1 MAKHPWSWL
10 MAVPILLLTACTGGI
25 GDESVDSVIVTV
37 QGLYEKRD
45 LGAPGTPLLPP
56 KKTRY
61 AYAEIVRSSNNESLG
76 VVELNVNGTGSV
88 AIPRGLNVYAVL
100 YADVVV
106 PSASGTGY
114 SLHGV
119 VKNAVPAE
127 QYTASDTLNNVPT
140 WYVTSDNFNTSS
152 SGTITLTA
160 LESTANAEAGA
171 FAIADQMVEFA
182 QGIGRMESTLP
193 LPKLFTF
200 WAPTT
205 VTTYPSSN
213 ATATASGVLLDTSS
227 GRPMLVNE
235 IRYGGLSNCADAFND
250 GLLLET
256 YSHALFAYGSLWS
269 TTAQGTRFDALV
281 RGDNDQVYVDPF
293 NASEPTMAFASGFGH
308 FLSSAIRNNPNHYYL
323 WNDGTLDS
331 WSLNTQSATPVG
343 GGEFYGASVAKS
355 MWGVWKY
362 ALGGSSTGLTTM
374 WNAANSGLA
383 NGAYELGNAPLGC
396 YPTYLVG
403 LTRLASAQGGT
414 AAANAIR
421 AELLLE
427 NIGGGNGDVTD
438 ANGAYYISSAL
449 WTRHITLPLNLSGN
463 LTHNALNTLSAY
475 ERGFAQTHLVY
486 HDGGNR
492 AITLG
497 TPGNGLFVE
506 LFDGLGYLA
515 YAKAPGSPNTIT
527 LSGRP
532 AGNYAVRVRL
542 DPSKTVANTSY
553 TLTIQ

>member
-1 MAKHPWSWL
+1 MAKYPWSWM
-10 MAVPILLLTACTGGI
+10 MAVPILLLTACTGG
-25 GDESVDSVIVTV
+25 VDSESTDSVSVTV
-37 QGLYEKRD
+37 QGRYEKRD
-45 LGAPGTPLLPP
+45 LSAPGLLIS
-56 KKTRY
+56 KAARY
-61 AYAEIVRSSNNESLG
+61 TYAEIVRSSNNTSLG
-76 VVELNVNGTGSV
+76 IVELDANGTGSV
-88 AIPRGLNVYAVL
+88 AIPRGVDVFAVL

-119 VKNAVPAE
+119 VKNAVPAD
-127 QYTASDTLNNVPT
+127 QYTSSNTLNGVAT
-140 WYVTSDNFNTSS
+140 WYVTSNVFNTTS

-160 LESTANAEAGA
+160 LESTASAEAGA

-182 QGIGRMESTLP
+182 QGIGRMEPSLP
-193 LPKLFTF
+193 LPKMFTF

-213 ATATASGVLLDTSS
+213 ATATASGVLLDSNS

-235 IRYGGLSNCADAFND
+235 IRYGGPRNCADAFND
-250 GLLLET
+250 SLLLET
-256 YSHALFAYGSLWS
+256 YSHALFTYGSYWN
-269 TTAQGTRFDALV
+269 TTSQGTRFDALV
-281 RGDNDQVYVDPF
+281 RGDNDQVFVDPL
-293 NASEPTMAFASGFGH
+293 NASEPTMAFANGFGH
-308 FLSSAIRNNPNHYYL
+308 FLSSAIRNNPNHYYMR
-323 WNDGTLDS
+323 NDGTVDT
-331 WSLNTQSATPVG
+331 WSLNTQSPTPAG

-362 ALGGSSTGLTTM
+362 ALGGSSTSLTTM
-374 WNAANSGLA
+374 WNAANSGIA

-438 ANGAYYISSAL
+438 TNGAYYTSSPL
-449 WTRHITLPLNLSGN
+449 WTKHIALPLNLNGN
-463 LTHNALNTLSAY
+463 LTHDALNTLSAY
-475 ERGFAQTHLVY
+475 ERGYAQTHLVY

-492 AITLG
+492 TITLG

-506 LFDGLGYLA
+506 LFDSLGYLA
-515 YAKAPGSPNTIT
+515 YAKAPGSPNTIS